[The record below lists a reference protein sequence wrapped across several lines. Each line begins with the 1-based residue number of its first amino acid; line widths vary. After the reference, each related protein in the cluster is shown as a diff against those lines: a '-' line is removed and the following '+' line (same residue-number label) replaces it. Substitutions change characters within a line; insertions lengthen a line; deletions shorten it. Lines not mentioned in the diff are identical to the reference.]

1 MKKILI
7 LSFYVFSIA
16 LISCSGS
23 SDGENNGGGG
33 GGGPVDP
40 PGPVAPS
47 AATLSKP
54 ANNSECLEVDA
65 VKFEWNKS
73 DNTDSYTLVIK
84 NLLTSASISQTTTST
99 SAEVTLTKGWPYSW
113 YIISTNTS
121 TSTASSTKWKF
132 YLSGEA
138 QKNHAPFPA
147 DILTPKPGATVNAG
161 AIQLS
166 WSFSDIDTGDSH
178 TFDVYLDQKDGSTVY
193 SSNYT
198 ATKRT
203 VTLNDPGTYY
213 WKIVTKD
220 DHGGTSDSGVSTFI
234 VID

>member
-7 LSFYVFSIA
+7 LSIFVFSTI

-23 SDGENNGGGG
+23 SDGGNNGD
-33 GGGPVDP
+33 GPVDP

-54 ANNSECLEVDA
+54 ANNSECLEVEA

-73 DNTDSYTLVIK
+73 NDTNSYTIIIK
-84 NLLTSASISQTTTST
+84 NLLTSESISQTTTST
-99 SAEVTLTKGWPYSW
+99 SAEITLTKGYPYSW
-113 YIISTNTS
+113 YIISTNAGTG
-121 TSTASSTKWKF
+121 TASSNKWKF

-147 DILTPKPGATVNAG
+147 DILTPKPGATVTAG

-166 WSFSDIDTGDSH
+166 WSFSDIDTSDTH
-178 TFDVYLDQKDGSTVY
+178 TFDVYLDTKDGSTVY

-203 VTLNDPGTYY
+203 VSLNNPGTYY

-220 DHGGTSDSGVSTFI
+220 NHGSTSDSGVSTFI
-234 VID
+234 VTE